1 MEHFLKKRSL
11 LMACIALLALSS
23 CRTTVPQP
31 TMSLE
36 HKLQPLPSYSMH
48 NIGPQHV
55 FETRSVRFAD
65 LDQDGY
71 IDLLV
76 GGRGSAEGFYVE
88 LGDGKGN
95 WRMQSGPD
103 TSMQPRA
110 FAVSDVD
117 GVDGLEVLIG
127 GEGDQKGLQIWLD
140 RGGSSKWKL
149 HSMPIEGGVYHDVK
163 LVDVNHDGWSD
174 VIAARSDSE
183 ADGGIYVFLN
193 DGRGGWAGMMGP
205 MVSGIFTGL
214 AVGDVN
220 GDGHLDIISSR
231 RRGVGS
237 DAGEKGNHWRQL
249 GGVQVWYGDGTGR
262 WEPEVLSTVTDA
274 ESVSVADVNGDG
286 KLDVIAGLYQHGIA
300 LWLGGKKWKDQSVV
314 RQGTWSDVKVGDLD
328 GDGRR
333 ELVAASSD
341 GQGLGV
347 WSWNGY
353 AFVAKPKVVPNYGV
367 YSSLDLADV
376 HNVGRLDI
384 AAVRADGGV
393 EVWSGLK
400 AEPKAKQEYTGKQIG
415 KEYSLF
421 YDSASA
427 TINDESFQQLNG
439 WLTGL
444 NKDVGQL
451 RFEVEGRADVRPIHS
466 DLFPNN
472 AALSLA
478 RAEAAA
484 SWLMSKGVKEES
496 LELKAI
502 GDADPLPEGTDPV
515 ALQQN
520 RRVFIRAY
528 EVQSTNLPEV
538 TSNKVNRDL
547 YHVDENHIFKMIDGI
562 AGYKVGAGDELS
574 MTFWQ
579 GGKGT
584 EHKVT
589 VQTDGTVSLPYQ
601 EALQVS
607 GLTPREIDKHVT
619 DILSQYERH
628 PRVDVQV
635 LNARSKTVS
644 IFGEVQNLTRQ
655 PTGPGTYFVAG
666 KESLVEFLSRAGGPG
681 KDADLTKVQIIRNGK
696 TVVLNLDRAIKQ
708 GDWAE
713 NAMIDHGDTIFI
725 PSLAQSKRQVYV
737 LGDVAKPGI
746 VEFVGDIRFLDAIAK
761 SGGLGKDAYL
771 PDIRV
776 IRADRDSPQ
785 ILAVD
790 FKKFMEQGDLT
801 QNLALQDKDVLIIP
815 TRPVA
820 NWNKFIQ
827 DLNPTIGLIMQPI
840 NIMYQLQTLRLLS
853 KQL

>member
-1 MEHFLKKRSL
+1 MSGFLSKKT
-11 LMACIALLALSS
+11 LLAACTVLMVLSA

-36 HKLQPLPSYSMH
+36 NKRSPIPSYSMH
-48 NIGPQHV
+48 NIGPQHI
-55 FETRSVRFAD
+55 FESRAVRFAD
-65 LDQDGY
+65 LNQDGHV
-71 IDLLV
+71 DLLV

-95 WRMQSGPD
+95 WSMKSGAA
-103 TSMQPRA
+103 TSMQPRS
-110 FAVSDVD
+110 FAMADVD
-117 GVDGLEVLIG
+117 GDDVSEVLIG
-127 GEGDQKGLQIWLD
+127 GEGDQKGLQVWKND
-140 RGGSSKWKL
+140 AVNDEWKL
-149 HSMPIEGGVYHDVK
+149 HSVPIEGGIYHDVK
-163 LVDVNHDGWSD
+163 LVDVNHDGWPD
-174 VIAARSDSE
+174 VVAARSDSE
-183 ADGGIYVFLN
+183 TDGGIYVFLN
-193 DGRGGWAGMMGP
+193 DGQNGWAGVMGP
-205 MVSGIFTGL
+205 MVSGMFTGL

-220 GDGHLDIISSR
+220 GDGNPDIVSSR
-231 RRGVGS
+231 RRGLGS
-237 DAGEKGNHWRQL
+237 DMSQGDDHWRQL

-262 WEPEVLSTVTDA
+262 WESEIFSTATDA
-274 ESVSVADVNGDG
+274 ESVTIADVNGDG
-286 KLDVIAGLYQHGIA
+286 RLDVVAGLYQAGIA
-300 LWLGGKKWKDQSVV
+300 LWLNGPKWKLQAVAHK
-314 RQGTWSDVKVGDLD
+314 GTWSDVKVGDLD
-328 GDGRR
+328 GDGSR
-333 ELVAASSD
+333 ELVATSSD
-341 GQGLGV
+341 GQGIGI
-347 WSWNGY
+347 WNWNGY
-353 AFVAKPKVVPNYGV
+353 AFVAKPRVVPNYGV
-367 YSSLDLADV
+367 YHSLDLGDV
-376 HNVGRLDI
+376 QNVGRLDI

-400 AEPKAKQEYTGKQIG
+400 AAPRAKQKFVG
-415 KEYSLF
+415 KEIGEKHSVF

-427 TINDESFQQLNG
+427 AINEDSLERLKAWFA
-439 WLTGL
+439 GL
-444 NKDVGQL
+444 GHEPGNV
-451 RFEVEGRADVRPIHS
+451 RFEIEGRADVRPIHS
-466 DLFPNN
+466 DLYPNN
-472 AALSLA
+472 AALSMA
-478 RAEAAA
+478 RGETIAR
-484 SWLMSKGVKEES
+484 WLLSNGVSKDAIEVK
-496 LELKAI
+496 AM

-520 RRVFIRAY
+520 RRGFVRAF
-528 EVQSTNLPEV
+528 EIGSVNLPEV

-547 YHVDENHIFKMIDGI
+547 FHVEENRIFKMIDGI
-562 AGYKVGAGDELS
+562 PGYKVGPGDEIS

-607 GLTPREIDKHVT
+607 GQTPREIDNHVT
-619 DILSQYERH
+619 EVLSRYERH
-628 PRVDVQV
+628 PRVDVQI
-635 LNARSKTVS
+635 LKARSKTVS
-644 IFGEVQNLTRQ
+644 VFGEVQSLSRQ
-655 PTGPGTYFVAG
+655 PTGPGTYFVSG
-666 KESLVEFLSRAGGPG
+666 RESLVDFLSRAGGPG
-681 KDADLTKVQIIRNGK
+681 KDADLTKVQIIRDGK

-771 PDIRV
+771 PDIRI

-785 ILAVD
+785 ILAVN
-790 FKKFMEQGDLT
+790 FERFMEQGDLT
-801 QNLALQDKDVLIIP
+801 QNLALRDNDVLIIP
-815 TRPVA
+815 TRPIG

-827 DLNPTIGLIMQPI
+827 DINPTIGLIMQPV